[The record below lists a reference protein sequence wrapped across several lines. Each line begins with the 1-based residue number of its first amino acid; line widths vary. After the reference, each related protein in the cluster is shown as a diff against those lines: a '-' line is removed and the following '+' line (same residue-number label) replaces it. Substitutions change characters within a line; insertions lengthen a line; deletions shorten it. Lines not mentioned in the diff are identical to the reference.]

1 MAKISHFP
9 QKEIPEKVEPIYGF
23 GGLQKLLR
31 SMGYNVRTAN
41 GYKAMQTKDIG
52 RDEIRNI
59 VVKDDGI
66 YYKDDDGELR
76 KIFMYKRKYH
86 LEQYGK
92 PRFHIR
98 QCEVISDFM
107 RRGSFNAEYRG
118 ANIESVKVI
127 DTDNN
132 NMETSVSELPLCKF
146 CQGLASAEF
155 PRVIT
160 SKEFVEKLKEEGEAL
175 EPQAD
180 VEVDFR
186 GYTKDW
192 RQVQNTY
199 LVKVDYTC
207 ESCGVHIENSYD
219 YRFLRVHHKNN
230 KRADNRQANLTCLCP
245 RCYQAVRKDQ
255 QSKAENDILK
265 EFNERYPKR

>member
-1 MAKISHFP
+1 MAKLTNIP
-9 QKEIPEKVEPIYGF
+9 PKEKQEKATPIHAF
-23 GGLQKLLR
+23 EGLQKLLR

-59 VVKDDGI
+59 TVKDDGI

-86 LEQYGK
+86 LEEYGK

-118 ANIESVKVI
+118 ANIETVKVI
-127 DTDNN
+127 DTDNGN
-132 NMETSVSELPLCKF
+132 AETSVSELPLCKY
-146 CQGLASAEF
+146 CQGMAAAEF

-160 SKEFVEKLKEEGEAL
+160 SKEFVEKLKEEGEAM
-175 EPQAD
+175 EPQED
-180 VEVDFR
+180 VEVDC
-186 GYTKDW
+186 GDGDSMVEGTKKLYERLISHGVSAELKIYEGCFHTNYLREMFPDYLK
-192 RQVQNTY
+192 QNFPPED
-199 LVKVDYTC
+199 K
-207 ESCGVHIENSYD
+207 SEN
-219 YRFLRVHHKNN
+219 
-230 KRADNRQANLTCLCP
+230 
-245 RCYQAVRKDQ
+245 
-255 QSKAENDILK
+255 
-265 EFNERYPKR
+265 